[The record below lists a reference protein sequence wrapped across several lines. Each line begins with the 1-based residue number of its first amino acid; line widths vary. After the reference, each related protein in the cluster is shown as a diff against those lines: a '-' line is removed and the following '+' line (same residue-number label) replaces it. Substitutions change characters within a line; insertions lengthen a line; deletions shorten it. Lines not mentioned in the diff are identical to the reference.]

1 MWGVVYN
8 HLVKLVHKPATPYY
22 VTQCSM
28 SERWSK
34 CNIHISII
42 GYFDSRLH
50 PSSCGNKVIWSITFS
65 RWKGIGV
72 SQWAFQY
79 VYRYSFIGLFATTCL
94 YKDQLWF
101 VCKGWAEFGAELVCY
116 IFQCYNFTIFPT
128 ILLTG
133 VKSTFT
139 THSPYSRTNTNN
151 CQLTRQVL

>member
-1 MWGVVYN
+1 MCVVVYN
-8 HLVKLVHKPATPYY
+8 NLVKLVHKPTTLRC

-34 CNIHISII
+34 CNKHISIT
-42 GYFDSRLH
+42 GYFDSGFR
-50 PSSCGNKVIWSITFS
+50 SITFS
-65 RWKGIGV
+65 SWKGIGV